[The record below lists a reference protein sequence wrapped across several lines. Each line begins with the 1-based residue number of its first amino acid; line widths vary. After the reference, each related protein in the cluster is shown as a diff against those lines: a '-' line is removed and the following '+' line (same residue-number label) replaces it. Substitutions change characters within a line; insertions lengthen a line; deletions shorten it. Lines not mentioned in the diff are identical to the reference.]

1 MGYYSLIK
9 KSTITLI
16 ALFTVALS
24 ANAQSYN
31 GRWDRNQ
38 DDRYDR
44 NDRYNDRTDG
54 RYNNYQS
61 GWTKER
67 TRTFAEMFGYRL
79 AFNEFQDA
87 MNRGYSP
94 REFRNESSYRN
105 DTTGWFNWMG
115 FREDYRNGFRR
126 GYENGFRD
134 VTNYRHA
141 RYSRPEIE
149 RVLGARMKDVYPR
162 EKYYDDDDYND
173 GGYGNGGYN
182 NGGYNNGGYGNG
194 GYNGGYGNGGYNNG
208 SRYSRDEVIRI
219 ASQNAQQDGYRHGQ
233 DDARRNRQYNF
244 QDSDGFQRATNGYRT
259 EFGNLEIYKQA
270 YREGYRRAYDEGFR
284 SIRRW

>member
-16 ALFTVALS
+16 ALFTIALS
-24 ANAQSYN
+24 ASAQSYN
-31 GRWDRNQ
+31 DRWGRGNQ
-38 DDRYDR
+38 DDRYD
-44 NDRYNDRTDG
+44 NNRYNDRYGD
-54 RYNNYQS
+54 YKN

-79 AFNEFQDA
+79 AFAEFQDA
-87 MNRGYSP
+87 MNQGYSP
-94 REFRNESSYRN
+94 REFRNQSSYRN

-115 FREDYRNGFRR
+115 FRNDYRDGFRR
-126 GYENGFRD
+126 GYENGFKD
-134 VTNYRHA
+134 VTSYRRS

-162 EKYYDDDDYND
+162 EKYYDDDDYD
-173 GGYGNGGYN
+173 SDYN
-182 NGGYNNGGYGNG
+182 NG
-194 GYNGGYGNGGYNNG
+194 GYNGGYGNGGYNPG
-208 SRYSRDEVIRI
+208 SRYSREEIIRL
-219 ASQNAQQDGYRHGQ
+219 ASQNAYQDGFRHGQ

-244 QDSDGFQRATNGYRT
+244 QDSDGFQRATNGYRSEYGNV
-259 EFGNLEIYKQA
+259 EFYKQA
-270 YREGYRRAYDEGFR
+270 FREGYTRAYGEGFRSFR